1 MILKLIELVVL
12 LTIIALATLYF
23 SKKEKKEEETLG
35 HEPSSSDLQDFIA
48 QHGEPQDLIVV
59 NPLANNE
66 LEGTILVYDDHLLV
80 AGQEVQRDCIEDITF
95 NNAAIPYINSQYQLV
110 ITTNNE
116 VQPVV
121 RMAIGGDAKWAG
133 DVVAQLSEALEKK

>member
-1 MILKLIELVVL
+1 M
-12 LTIIALATLYF
+12 
-23 SKKEKKEEETLG
+23 
-35 HEPSSSDLQDFIA
+35 
-48 QHGEPQDLIVV
+48 V
-59 NPLANNE
+59 NPLASND

-80 AGQEVQRDCIEDITF
+80 AGQEVRRDCIEDITF

-116 VQPVV
+116 AQAVV

-133 DVVAQLSEALEKK
+133 EVVEQLSEALDKKWEWLQFFS